1 MFRKSQSYIIKSKLS
16 LKNSDKSIDF
26 HNIPRKV
33 TKSNNYGRECMT
45 RLLLFPL
52 SSLERQQSGKE
63 YKGKGISSYTGCRS
77 KKSAG
82 HAENEWMMMKR
93 EHQTGGKVRFI
104 IKPEIIRKR
113 YFSGKEWSEK
123 KMKTTVLGVKSPLE
137 VRSVGIVGAGYNV
150 RQESLLER

>member
-1 MFRKSQSYIIKSKLS
+1 
-16 LKNSDKSIDF
+16 
-26 HNIPRKV
+26 
-33 TKSNNYGRECMT
+33 MT

-52 SSLERQQSGKE
+52 SSPERQQSGKE

-82 HAENEWMMMKR
+82 HAEN
-93 EHQTGGKVRFI
+93 
-104 IKPEIIRKR
+104 
-113 YFSGKEWSEK
+113 EWSEK